1 MGTAQQYFVEF
12 FSTWRVVATVLL
24 ILGMGVVV
32 AIVRSVAVRLL
43 DSPVRAY
50 KVGKAISRIG
60 AIVLVSSLAIIWTP
74 GQRELIT
81 LLTVIGAGLLI
92 SMREGVFSIACWFF
106 IAFRN
111 PYQVGDRI
119 EVNGLKGDVVDIRL
133 LHTVLMEVDG
143 WAQGENSTGRLVSFP
158 NLFNLL
164 HPIYNHSAG
173 FGFVWNEWKVVLT
186 PDSDWMS
193 VRDFLQE
200 MADSVAEPIAAQA
213 KTELHKL
220 SRDYLVHYSTLTPFV
235 FMSIEPKGIGLT
247 LRYLCDVRK
256 RRSTEHAFATE
267 LLNFLKAHPD
277 VGKFAHA

>member
-24 ILGMGVVV
+24 IIGMGVMV
-32 AIVRSVAVRLL
+32 AIARRVAMRLL

-50 KVGKAISRIG
+50 KISKALSRIG
-60 AIVLVSSLAIIWTP
+60 AILLVSSLAIIWTP

-133 LHTVLMEVDG
+133 LHTMLMEVDG

-158 NLFNLL
+158 NFFNLL
-164 HPIYNHSAG
+164 HPVYNHSAG
-173 FGFVWNEWKVVLT
+173 FSFVWNEWKVVLT
-186 PDSDWMS
+186 ADSDWMRI
-193 VRDFLQE
+193 RDFLQE
-200 MADSVAEPIAAQA
+200 MADTVADPIAVQA
-213 KTELHKL
+213 KQELNKMT
-220 SRDYLVHYSTLTPFV
+220 REYLVHYSTLTPFV

-256 RRSTEHAFATE
+256 RRGTEHALTSE
-267 LLNFLKAHPD
+267 LLSFLQAHPEA
-277 VGKFAHA
+277 GSLAHS

>member
-12 FSTWRVVATVLL
+12 FTTWRVIATVMLF
-24 ILGMGVVV
+24 LGMGVVV
-32 AIVRSVAVRLL
+32 AIARRTALRLL
-43 DSPVRAY
+43 DDPVRAY

-60 AIVLVSSLAIIWTP
+60 ALVLVSSLALLWTP

-133 LHTVLMEVDG
+133 LHTILMEVGG
-143 WAQGENSTGRLVSFP
+143 WSNGENSTGRLVSFP
-158 NLFNLL
+158 NFFNLL

-173 FGFVWNEWKVVLT
+173 FSFVWNEWKVVLT
-186 PDSDWMS
+186 HDSDWTR

-200 MADSVAEPIAAQA
+200 TADSVAEPIAVQA
-213 KTELHKL
+213 KNELNKL

-235 FMSIEPKGIGLT
+235 FMSLEPKGIGLT

-256 RRSTEHAFATE
+256 RRGTEHALTTE
-267 LLNFLKAHPD
+267 LLSFLHEHPD
-277 VGKFAHA
+277 AGKLAPQ